1 MSPDPAHLLS
11 QAPAAWSWTTA
22 LLALPPLLVALRRA
36 PWRSLIA
43 RAERQH
49 AFYLSLLLL
58 PLVWVGSLEVTRG
71 ASVHLLGITPLVLIF
86 GWQLAVVL
94 GALAAVVL
102 GAFGAWAWVS
112 LPPQFIL
119 SVLVPVAVTQ
129 GMLMAADRLPRTNLF
144 VYLLGVG
151 FLGGALSMTVYLLLD
166 ASWNDWSADHALVL
180 LLAFPEGFL
189 AGTIV
194 TALTVF
200 YPQIMRTY
208 DDDRYLGPSDPGDPG
223 DGGA

>member
-1 MSPDPAHLLS
+1 MSTEPASLLPE
-11 QAPAAWSWTTA
+11 AAAAWSWTTA
-22 LLALPPLLVALRRA
+22 LLAFLPLLVAAWSA
-36 PWRSLIA
+36 PWRSLAA
-43 RAERQH
+43 RSERQH
-49 AFYLSLLLL
+49 AFFLSLLLL
-58 PLVWVGSLEVTRG
+58 PLLWVGSLEVTRG
-71 ASVHLLGITPLVLIF
+71 TTVHLLGITPLVLIF

-94 GALAAVVL
+94 GALAAAIL
-102 GAFGAWAWVS
+102 GALGAWAWVS
-112 LPPQFIL
+112 LPAQFML

-129 GMLMAADRLPRTNLF
+129 GMLFAADRLPRTNLF

-151 FLGGALSMTVYLLLD
+151 FLGGALSMTAYLLLN
-166 ASWNDWSADHALVL
+166 ARWNGWSADHALVL

-208 DDDRYLGPSDPGDPG
+208 DDDRYLGPREPG
-223 DGGA
+223 DGD

>member
-1 MSPDPAHLLS
+1 MSPGQSAILNE
-11 QAPAAWSWTTA
+11 APAAWAWIVPVLSS
-22 LLALPPLLVALRRA
+22 LPLLVALWRA
-36 PWRSLIA
+36 PWRSLVA
-43 RAERQH
+43 RSERQH

-58 PLVWVGSLEVTRG
+58 PLLWVGSLEVSRG
-71 ASVHLLGITPLVLIF
+71 VDVHLLGITPLVLIF

-94 GALAAVVL
+94 GALAALILAIL
-102 GAFGAWAWVS
+102 GIWPWAS
-112 LPPQFIL
+112 LPTQFVL
-119 SVLVPVAVTQ
+119 AVLVPVAVTQ

-151 FLGGALSMTVYLLLD
+151 FLGGALSMTAYLLLD
-166 ASWNDWSADHALVL
+166 AGWNDWSADHALVL

-208 DDDRYLGPSDPGDPG
+208 DDDRYLGPRDPG
-223 DGGA
+223 DGDG

>member
-1 MSPDPAHLLS
+1 MSPDPADLLS
-11 QAPAAWSWTTA
+11 QDPAWPWTMA
-22 LLALPPLLVALRRA
+22 LLAGLLLLVAVWRA
-36 PWRSLIA
+36 PWRSLAA
-43 RAERQH
+43 RSERQH
-49 AFYLSLLLL
+49 GFYLSLLLL
-58 PLVWVGSLEVTRG
+58 LFLWIGSLEVGRG

-94 GALAAVVL
+94 GALAVLILGVL
-102 GAFGAWAWVS
+102 GIWPWAS
-112 LPPQFIL
+112 LVAQFTL
-119 SVLVPVAVTQ
+119 AVLVPVAVTQ
-129 GMLMAADRLPRTNLF
+129 GMLLAANRLPRTNLF

-151 FLGGALSMTVYLLLD
+151 FLGGALSMTAYLLLD
-166 ASWNDWSADHALVL
+166 AAWHDWSADHALVL

-208 DDDRYLGPSDPGDPG
+208 DDDRYLGPRDPG
-223 DGGA
+223 DGDG

>member
-1 MSPDPAHLLS
+1 MSPGQSAIFNE
-11 QAPAAWSWTTA
+11 APAAWAWIGPA
-22 LLALPPLLVALRRA
+22 LSSLPLLVALWRA
-36 PWRSLIA
+36 PWRSLAA
-43 RAERQH
+43 RSERKH

-58 PLVWVGSLEVTRG
+58 PLLWIGSLEVSRG
-71 ASVHLLGITPLVLIF
+71 VSVHLLGITPLVLIF

-94 GALAAVVL
+94 GALAALIL
-102 GAFGAWAWVS
+102 GALGTWPWTS
-112 LPPQFIL
+112 LPTQFVL
-119 SVLVPVAVTQ
+119 AVLVPVAVTQ

-151 FLGGALSMTVYLLLD
+151 FLGGALSMTAYLLLD
-166 ASWNDWSADHALVL
+166 AGWNDWSADHALVL

-208 DDDRYLGPSDPGDPG
+208 DDDRYLGPRDPGD
-223 DGGA
+223 DDA